1 MRNRVLEEDVE
12 DKKKKKQP
20 GQCVITNAK
29 RRDSFNKK
37 IMICNN
43 LEKKGKYA

>member
-12 DKKKKKQP
+12 DKEKQP